1 MSATEAPVARIAP
14 APAMTDAAARAVVAA
29 LTADGAEVRFV
40 GGCVRDTL
48 LGAPLADVDLA
59 TVDPPAAV
67 IALLE
72 RAGLK
77 AVPTGIEHGTV
88 TAVAEGRPFEITT
101 LRLDVATDGRRAE
114 VAFTD
119 DWRADAARR
128 DFTINAMSLTPEGGL
143 HDYFGG
149 REDLAAGRVRFVGSA
164 AQRIAEDY
172 LRVLRFFR
180 FLARYGRGEPD
191 AEAVAACRDA
201 AGRLGRLSI
210 ERVRTELVKLLA
222 APNPVPALAVM
233 DDLDVLA
240 AVLPEAGER
249 TTLMVL
255 CGIDDRDPV
264 RRLAALAS
272 DGGEALGRRL
282 KMSNAEVRRLALLAP
297 PAVELTPGLD
307 RKGQRQVLYDL
318 GPGVFRDLVLLAWA
332 ADREGRASAWRAML
346 ETAQGWSAPKLPL
359 RGADITALGVPKG
372 PQVGRIVA
380 AVEAWWR
387 REDFRPDREACL
399 AMARGLVKGGE
410 AAR

>member
-1 MSATEAPVARIAP
+1 MSATEAPVARVP
-14 APAMTDAAARAVVAA
+14 LAPAMCDAAARAVVAA
-29 LTADGAEVRFV
+29 LAADGAEVRFV

-48 LGAPLADVDLA
+48 LGAPIADVDLA
-59 TVDPPAAV
+59 TADPPSTV
-67 IALLE
+67 IALLG

-128 DFTINAMSLTPEGGL
+128 DFTINAMSLAPDGGL

-180 FLARYGRGEPD
+180 FLARFGRDMPD
-191 AEAVAACRDA
+191 PEALAACGAA

-233 DDLDVLA
+233 DDSGVLA
-240 AVLPEAGER
+240 AVLPEAGDR
-249 TTLMVL
+249 TTLMTL
-255 CGIDDRDPV
+255 CGIDDRDPL
-264 RRLAALAS
+264 RRLAALVGT
-272 DGGEALGRRL
+272 GGEALGRRL
-282 KMSNAEVRRLALLAP
+282 KMANAEIRRLGLLAP
-297 PAVELTPGLD
+297 PAVVLEPGLD
-307 RKGQRQVLYDL
+307 PAGRRQVLYDL
-318 GPGVFRDLVLLAWA
+318 GPAIYRDLVLLAWA
-332 ADREGRASAWRAML
+332 ADREGHADAWRAML
-346 ETAQGWSAPKLPL
+346 ATARDWTAPALPL
-359 RGADITALGVPKG
+359 RGADVTALGVPKG
-372 PQVGRIVA
+372 PEVGRIVA

-387 REDFRPDREACL
+387 ARDFQPGREACL
-399 AMARGLVKGGE
+399 DVARRLAAGE
-410 AAR
+410 DAPP